1 MEPMGGDADV
11 TLTLINPKAPSF
23 QNDYLECHSNTATN
37 TEPLRHLQALRLRP
51 KLVINACTRAKV
63 SPQTLK
69 AT

>member
-51 KLVINACTRAKV
+51 
-63 SPQTLK
+63 
-69 AT
+69 